1 MLTKKLA
8 CPSCH
13 VNLKVADT
21 LPPGKL
27 IKCPKCG
34 KGFPVPGDSAET
46 PAPSPDAGR
55 QESAESRRD
64 AGPAASR
71 TVPVAAAADRSS
83 GAVALFQAN
92 CARCH
97 TAGGDTAGG
106 GRGGRGKG

>member
-34 KGFPVPGDSAET
+34 KGFPVPGDSAEI
-46 PAPSPDAGR
+46 PAPSPDADDG
-55 QESAESRRD
+55 
-64 AGPAASR
+64 
-71 TVPVAAAADRSS
+71 TVPFKVEGQSTSADDAKELRSKNKTVAKRRR
-83 GAVALFQAN
+83 VAPPTEDDQEF
-92 CARCH
+92 
-97 TAGGDTAGG
+97 GDEPKK
-106 GRGGRGKG
+106 RRIPSK